1 MTVDSRPERAAT
13 PADGPS
19 VHVIRARKLLIG
31 GAVGGVAAAALCLIG
46 STIAYGTSGLISAAL
61 AAAMVLFFY
70 GVGQYV
76 MVLFADAGARTLLTV
91 SMCSYTARVVIL
103 GLVLVLY
110 NAHHEAW
117 PTLTPMVIFLTT
129 IIVVAGWLAVE
140 ILSFPPANRAYT
152 RLRAPAEGLGAVT
165 PQQSLLV
172 CHAMRTTE
180 GGPDQPRR
188 RRRDRALDL
197 GLRVLSY
204 LIAGV
209 LVYGLLDG
217 SAITTSPPGPVAD
230 RDRRRRCF
238 GASYHRRFGAS
249 MSGTCTGARIEATR
263 PP

>member
-19 VHVIRARKLLIG
+19 VHVVRARKLLIG
-31 GAVGGVAAAALCLIG
+31 GAVGGVAAATVCLIG
-46 STIAYGTSGLISAAL
+46 STLAYGTSGLISAAL

-117 PTLTPMVIFLTT
+117 PTLIPMVIFVTT

-140 ILSFPPANRAYT
+140 IFVFY
-152 RLRAPAEGLGAVT
+152 RLRIGAYD
-165 PQQSLLV
+165 
-172 CHAMRTTE
+172 TE
-180 GGPDQPRR
+180 YVPPRKG
-188 RRRDRALDL
+188 DL
-197 GLRVLSY
+197 E
-204 LIAGV
+204 
-209 LVYGLLDG
+209 
-217 SAITTSPPGPVAD
+217 P
-230 RDRRRRCF
+230 
-238 GASYHRRFGAS
+238 
-249 MSGTCTGARIEATR
+249 
-263 PP
+263 